1 MRVFLAA
8 IVVLLL
14 SSAATAQVPA
24 QPSGKISE
32 KQQPATCAVSGQVVT
47 AAEGAPLKSSR
58 IALIQQD
65 VGSHPQAFSATT
77 DSEGRFEIRKMA
89 AGRYSFFA
97 THTGYI
103 SQQYQSRGLN
113 GGAALTLVPGQEIDG
128 ALFRLVRGAVIT
140 GRIVD
145 ESGEPMAKIAVMAL
159 RKVSAEE
166 MGDWGPRT
174 RKEE

>member
-8 IVVLLL
+8 IVVLL

-65 VGSHPQAFSATT
+65 AGSHPQAFSATT
-77 DSEGRFEIRKMA
+77 DSEGRFEIRKIA

-128 ALFRLVRGAVIT
+128 ALFRLVRGASLP
-140 GRIVD
+140 GASSMKAANPWQR
-145 ESGEPMAKIAVMAL
+145 L
-159 RKVSAEE
+159 Q
-166 MGDWGPRT
+166 
-174 RKEE
+174 